1 VPHRTPI
8 FRLFPALTC
17 LRGARRCEIINLQ
30 LVMLRRFLVTL
41 IRRSLLLLLVI
52 CLGCVAQS
60 VPTDLSRKIERHIRS
75 YYKVPPEVQ
84 VLVGPPSAS
93 SDFPNYESVVVTV
106 GNGEKKQDLT
116 FLVSKDHSSM
126 MRLTKFDLS
135 KDPYAQTMSKIDT
148 GGRPSRGSKASKVVV
163 VNFDDFEC
171 PFCSRMH
178 QTLFPEI
185 LKEYGDRITFV
196 YKDYPLVE
204 IHPWATHAAVDAN
217 CLAAQSGDAYWD
229 FADYIHANQHEVNN
243 EKTPGARLEALDK
256 LTMLQG
262 QKHNLDV
269 VKLQSCIKAQDESAV
284 KASMKE
290 AEAIGVEATP
300 TLFVNGEKMDGA
312 QSVTEMRAA
321 LDRALKDADLPVP
334 EHAAATAPASK

>member
-1 VPHRTPI
+1 
-8 FRLFPALTC
+8 
-17 LRGARRCEIINLQ
+17 
-30 LVMLRRFLVTL
+30 M
-41 IRRSLLLLLVI
+41 
-52 CLGCVAQS
+52 GCVAQS
-60 VPTDLSRKIERHIRS
+60 APPDLTKKIERQVRS
-75 YYKVPPEVQ
+75 YYKVPPEIQ
-84 VLVGPPSAS
+84 ILVGAPSAS
-93 SDFPNYESVVVTV
+93 AEFPNYDSVVVTI
-106 GNGEKKQDLT
+106 GNEKKQDLA
-116 FLVSKDHSSM
+116 FLISKDRASM
-126 MRLTKFDLS
+126 TRMIKFDLTQ
-135 KDPYAQTMSKIDT
+135 DPYAATMSKIDT
-148 GGRPSRGSKASKVVV
+148 TGRPTRGAKASKVVV

-178 QTLFPEI
+178 QTLFTQI
-185 LKEYGDRITFV
+185 IKEYGDRVTFI

-229 FADYIHANQHEVNN
+229 FADYIHANQHEVSN

-262 QKHNLDV
+262 QKHSVDV
-269 VKLQSCIKAQDESAV
+269 VKLQSCIKAQDETAV

-300 TLFVNGEKMDGA
+300 TLFVSGQKIDGA
-312 QSVTEMRAA
+312 VPVSEVRAA

-334 EHAAATAPASK
+334 EHAAAAAAAPASK